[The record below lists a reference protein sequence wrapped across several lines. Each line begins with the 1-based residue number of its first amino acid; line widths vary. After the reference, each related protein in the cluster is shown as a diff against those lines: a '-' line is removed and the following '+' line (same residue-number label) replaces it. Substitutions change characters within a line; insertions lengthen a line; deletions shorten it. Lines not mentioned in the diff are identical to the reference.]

1 MNKCFLLGRLG
12 QDPQFHENKYGKVC
26 FFSLA
31 TQEKYIDKKTGEKKT
46 ITTWCKIQAR
56 NQKAE
61 FCQKYLQKGLRV
73 QIEATYR
80 NKSQEDS
87 TTGEKKDFSY
97 FLLQT
102 ITPLDW
108 KSQEEQSA
116 YGDIQFNDS
125 DFDLALS

>member
-12 QDPQFHENKYGKVC
+12 QDPQFHENEYGKVC

-31 TQEKYIDKKTGEKKT
+31 TQERYVDKKTGEKKT
-46 ITTWCKIQAR
+46 ITTWHKIQAR

-61 FCQKYLQKGLRV
+61 FCKKYLQKGLRV
-73 QIEATYR
+73 QIEATFR
-80 NKSQEDS
+80 SKLQEDKA
-87 TTGEKKDFSY
+87 TGEKKEFSY

-108 KSQEEQSA
+108 KEQEADSA
-116 YGDIQFNDS
+116 FGSIEFDES
-125 DFDLALS
+125 DFQAALS